1 MPVVS
6 RPVGKKRWSSQTDL
20 GILWDPREDEEDGR
34 RTKLR
39 RIPDGSPV
47 AGLCIPPFTVRKRDR
62 ILDAFSIKSER
73 TRSRLPFH
81 PIPDVHDATNEI
93 TFSRAL
99 GNILI
104 RPSPLT
110 RLAAAG
116 RSCETSPSTLFI
128 FLLSFSP
135 SPLSSLGFVSLSC
148 GASSGVIHRGG
159 QQWGDLFYKHVEE
172 KREREGEG
180 KAGGRREVGGWLTC
194 HFTDRS
200 SFASNSTT
208 IESTLFKP
216 CRQLIRG

>member
-20 GILWDPREDEEDGR
+20 GIFWDPREDEEDGR

-93 TFSRAL
+93 TFSRSI

-104 RPSPLT
+104 RPSPRLHVPRQLDDLT
-110 RLAAAG
+110 KLLHQLSLYFSFPSLLLLFRPSVSFLSRAVPAQALYIAAANNEGIYFINTWKRKERG
-116 RSCETSPSTLFI
+116 R
-128 FLLSFSP
+128 
-135 SPLSSLGFVSLSC
+135 
-148 GASSGVIHRGG
+148 
-159 QQWGDLFYKHVEE
+159 E
-172 KREREGEG
+172 KGKRADGE
-180 KAGGRREVGGWLTC
+180 K
-194 HFTDRS
+194 
-200 SFASNSTT
+200 
-208 IESTLFKP
+208 
-216 CRQLIRG
+216 